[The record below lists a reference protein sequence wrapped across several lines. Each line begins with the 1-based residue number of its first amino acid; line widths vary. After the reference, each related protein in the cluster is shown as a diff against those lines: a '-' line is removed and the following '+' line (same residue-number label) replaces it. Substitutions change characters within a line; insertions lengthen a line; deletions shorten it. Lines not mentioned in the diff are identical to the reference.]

1 MMDSLN
7 SDQLLH
13 LACAGDPV
21 LLAQQAGINPDP
33 WQEAVLQSGADRML
47 VVASRQI
54 GKTTSAAL
62 LALHQCLY
70 IPGSLVLLVS
80 PSQRQSAELFR
91 SHCMAY
97 YHSLTDVVPLVSQTQ
112 LSCEFANGSR
122 IVALP
127 ADETT
132 VRGFSRVALL
142 IVDEASR
149 TPDSLFKSVTPMLA
163 VSKGRII
170 AITTPFI
177 KRGWFYEALQSED
190 QGWEKHIATVD
201 CCPRISKEFL
211 DNERKSLGDVFFAQE
226 YLCSWTDSVNSVF
239 PYDVLQ
245 RALKDDLEPL
255 FA

>member
-1 MMDSLN
+1 MDKVN
-7 SDQLLH
+7 SSELMH

-21 LLAQQAGINPDP
+21 LLAESAGITPDP
-33 WQEAVLQSGADRML
+33 WQEAVLRSDSQRIL
-47 VVASRQI
+47 VVASRQS
-54 GKTTSAAL
+54 GKTTCSAL

-70 IPGSLVLLVS
+70 TPGSLVLLVS

-127 ADETT
+127 ADEAT
-132 VRGFSRVALL
+132 VRGFSKVALI

-163 VSKGRII
+163 VSQGRVI

-177 KRGWFYEALQSED
+177 KMGWFFEALQSED
-190 QGWEKHIATVD
+190 QGWEKHQATALD
-201 CCPRISKEFL
+201 CPRISKEFL
-211 DNERKSLGDVFFAQE
+211 ENERKSLGDVFFAQE
-226 YLCSWTDSVNSVF
+226 YMCSWTDSVNSVF
-239 PYDVLQ
+239 PYDILQ